1 MSTYSSSCDVKVGID
16 HLVSIV
22 GDFNTRM
29 CRIAMP
35 IYSGGDYDVIANP
48 DICVRNGTTT
58 ELECHSRSKNKYAPK
73 KIIYNGKATIVF
85 WIDGT
90 KTIVKKAKGE
100 PYNRYNA
107 FCAALA
113 KKVFGNN
120 SVVNRFVNSGI
131 EQK

>member
-1 MSTYSSSCDVKVGID
+1 MPYTSCDFDGDISVRTMTEREYRRMID
-16 HLVSIV
+16 
-22 GDFNTRM
+22 RM
-29 CRIAMP
+29 LKP
-35 IYSGGDYDVIANP
+35 SYVTSTFYSPRTGF
-48 DICVRNGTTT
+48 
-58 ELECHSRSKNKYAPK
+58 NKYAPK

-85 WIDGT
+85 WVDGT
-90 KTIVKKAKGE
+90 KTIVKKAEGE

-120 SVVNRFVNSGI
+120 SVVNRFVKSGI